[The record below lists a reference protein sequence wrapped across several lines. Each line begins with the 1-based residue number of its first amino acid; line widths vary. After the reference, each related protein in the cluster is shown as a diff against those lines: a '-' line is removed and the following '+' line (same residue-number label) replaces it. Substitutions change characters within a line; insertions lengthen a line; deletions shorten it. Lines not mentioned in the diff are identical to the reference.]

1 MDYMTVERKRT
12 GRKVN
17 AWIADD
23 LYAKVDDLKYKT
35 WTEAIVAGLEL
46 LVRSTQEVHEESI
59 EKVQMSTGDDSEV
72 LRARLVEMDKHIETL
87 QSSLEQAN
95 KDKDYLKETHSNYM
109 AQVQTI
115 IKQDEKRQLQ
125 IEAPKKSWYKFW

>member
-1 MDYMTVERKRT
+1 MQEERKRS
-12 GRKVN
+12 GKKVN

-23 LYAKVDDLKYKT
+23 LYTQVDDLKYKT

-46 LVRSTQEVHEESI
+46 LVKSTYEVQEEST
-59 EKVQMSTGDDSEV
+59 EKVQGSTGDESEV
-72 LRARLVEMDKHIETL
+72 LRAQLREMEKHIETL
-87 QSSLEQAN
+87 KEQLEQAN

-125 IEAPKKSWYKFW
+125 IEAPKRAWYKFW